1 MKKLG
6 KRQYRRFGLWIDRA
20 RIFPLLGLSMQI
32 RHRAG
37 VAGGEPLVEL
47 GGVGIGIEPRD
58 SGRRKAQ
65 LGGATFDRDHRPIV
79 SRRQRAKFTTS
90 SAGGTACSSPYA
102 VNMRHCM

>member
-1 MKKLG
+1 MI
-6 KRQYRRFGLWIDRA
+6 KRGSFRFFRL
-20 RIFPLLGLSMQI
+20 PLQV

-37 VAGGEPLVEL
+37 VAVGEPAVQL
-47 GGVGIGIEPRD
+47 GRVRIAIEPRD

-65 LGGATFDRDHRPIV
+65 LGGATFDRDHSPIV

-90 SAGGTACSSPYA
+90 STAGIARSSPYA